1 VSNSGEPF
9 EPDTTDGAPTTRS
22 VFRSSP
28 LASASFD
35 TLPTQVAILD
45 DDGEIVYTNE
55 AWREFGEANDIQG
68 DPHTIGS
75 NYLSVC
81 RAASDD
87 AASSAV
93 EGLTAVL
100 DGEREEFAF
109 DYPCHAPDEHRWF
122 TMRAVGFDHEG
133 ERFVLALH
141 LNVTEQ
147 KLAERDLRRKHAEL
161 ETINHVGELIRGLTG
176 DLFGADSREQLE
188 RELCAGVVEA
198 DDLYSFAWTTERDVD
213 DDGVRPRASAG
224 EDGGFLGTVTA
235 LDHETRA
242 GSAVGAATSER
253 RVHHELVGE
262 EGSDAAATDP
272 LARAVFASGANGYVV
287 VPIAYND
294 TAHGSLVVHTE
305 RPAAF
310 GEAEL
315 TALGLLGETVGYAI
329 TALENRRLLHADSVV
344 ELELS
349 VDSSAVV
356 DLAERV
362 GSSVTL
368 DGFVPLASG
377 TAILYLVF
385 ADCEDERV
393 LAEAEAAPA
402 IDRLSALGE
411 RDGDRAFE
419 AVVGEDSAVTAIA
432 DAGGNVTGAVAEDG
446 VGRITVEVSP
456 GTDVREFV
464 ATVRG
469 SYPEAELLAKRTVG
483 RSVEARP
490 DTSPLADLTDRQRS
504 IVEASYHA
512 GYFEWPRESA
522 GTDIAESFDI
532 SPPTFH
538 QHLQVGLDKL
548 LASVVEN

>member
-1 VSNSGEPF
+1 
-9 EPDTTDGAPTTRS
+9 

-35 TLPTQVAILD
+35 TLPTEVAILD
-45 DDGEIVYTNE
+45 VDGEIVYTNE

-81 RAASDD
+81 RAASDG
-87 AASSAV
+87 AASDAV

-109 DYPCHAPDEHRWF
+109 DYPCHAPDERRWF

-133 ERFVLALH
+133 ERFVLVLH

-147 KLAERDLRRKHAEL
+147 KLAERDLRRKNAEL
-161 ETINHVGELIRGLTG
+161 ETTNRVGELIRGLTG
-176 DLFGADSREQLE
+176 DLFDADSREQLE
-188 RELCAGVVEA
+188 RELCTGIVEA
-198 DDLYSFAWTTERDVD
+198 DDLYSFAWTTERDVN

-224 EDGGFLGTVTA
+224 EDGGFLEAVAG

-242 GSAVGAATSER
+242 DSAVGAATSER

-262 EGSDAAATDP
+262 EGGDATATTDP

-310 GEAEL
+310 SDAEL

-329 TALENRRLLHADSVV
+329 TALQNRRLLHADSVV

-356 DLAERV
+356 DLAQRV

-385 ADCEDERV
+385 GDCEDERV
-393 LAEAEAAPA
+393 LAEAEATPT
-402 IDRLSALGE
+402 IDRLSTLGE
-411 RDGDRAFE
+411 RDGDRAYE
-419 AVVGEDSAVTAIA
+419 AVVGEDSAVTAVA

-446 VGRITVEVSP
+446 TGRITVEVSP
-456 GTDVREFV
+456 ETDVREFV

-483 RSVEARP
+483 RTAEARP
-490 DTSPLADLTDRQRS
+490 DASPLAELTDRQRS

-538 QHLQVGLDKL
+538 QHLQVGLGKL
-548 LASVVEN
+548 LASVVED